1 MQQPLRKD
9 NEAYLGA
16 TKLENEGASPQC
28 RQRKQSMATPP
39 KKNQQE
45 HKGAGTRKRMKNT
58 NAQRG
63 RRKGSDDVRNVN
75 NDTTEVR
82 YLKFK

>member
-1 MQQPLRKD
+1 M
-9 NEAYLGA
+9 E
-16 TKLENEGASPQC
+16 LENEGTGPQC

-75 NDTTEVR
+75 SDAAQVG
-82 YLKFK
+82 YLKLK